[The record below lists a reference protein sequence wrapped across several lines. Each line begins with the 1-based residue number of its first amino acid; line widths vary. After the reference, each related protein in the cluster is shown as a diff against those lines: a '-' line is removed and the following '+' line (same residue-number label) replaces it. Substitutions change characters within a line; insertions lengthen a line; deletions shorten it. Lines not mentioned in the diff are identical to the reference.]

1 VSVAFVLSARSL
13 SQVPVETPDLLVTS
27 LPIRI
32 GRNPANGFQL
42 DHWWV
47 SPFHARIVRVK
58 GKLCVLDLGSK
69 EGVHIPLPGGTV
81 RRLRPYEPTELS
93 ETGFQF
99 LLGPIRLQLE
109 VIGSESREPE

>member
-1 VSVAFVLSARSL
+1 
-13 SQVPVETPDLLVTS
+13 VETPDLLVTS

>member
-1 VSVAFVLSARSL
+1 MSVAFVLSARSL
-13 SQVPVETPDLLVTS
+13 GQVPVETPDLRVAQ

-32 GRNPANGFQL
+32 GRDPANGFHL

-47 SPFHARIVRVK
+47 SPFHARIVRVR

-81 RRLRPYEPTELS
+81 RRVRPYEPTDLA

-99 LLGPIRLQLE
+99 LLGPIRLQVE
-109 VIGSESREPE
+109 VESSDPDL